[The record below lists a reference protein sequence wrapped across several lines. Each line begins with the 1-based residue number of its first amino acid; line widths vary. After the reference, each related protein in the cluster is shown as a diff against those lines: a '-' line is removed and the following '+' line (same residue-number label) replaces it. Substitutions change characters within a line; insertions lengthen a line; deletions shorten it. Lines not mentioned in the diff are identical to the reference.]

1 MIQFDVDWLD
11 IVLDPSVVLG
21 QDSSCSCQ
29 EDSNEG
35 DEPEGAVPGSEVL
48 LASDL
53 LVEIYRAEP
62 ARRGEH
68 CEQVED
74 PGDQD
79 QTVQKTIPVKSEV
92 LTSEAGPCRIFE
104 SCEVVKT
111 LGKILR
117 WLETSAGRRPWSSVS
132 GARRTGRSRGRRC
145 RG

>member
-53 LVEIYRAEP
+53 LVEIYGAEP
-62 ARRGEH
+62 SRRREH
-68 CEQVED
+68 GEQVED
-74 PGDQD
+74 PGDED
-79 QTVQKTIPVKSEV
+79 QTYNRRFQSNWRYLPVKLDLVGS
-92 LTSEAGPCRIFE
+92 LR
-104 SCEVVKT
+104 VVK
-111 LGKILR
+111 
-117 WLETSAGRRPWSSVS
+117 
-132 GARRTGRSRGRRC
+132 
-145 RG
+145 